1 MYLTVLFK
9 ENFVNELMFKYQD
22 FFILGL
28 FSSFFNFWQQ
38 FMGTK
43 EIIELI
49 LFTISDSL
57 TLNLWI

>member
-38 FMGTK
+38 FMGK
-43 EIIELI
+43 KDIIELI
-49 LFTISDSL
+49 LYTISDSL